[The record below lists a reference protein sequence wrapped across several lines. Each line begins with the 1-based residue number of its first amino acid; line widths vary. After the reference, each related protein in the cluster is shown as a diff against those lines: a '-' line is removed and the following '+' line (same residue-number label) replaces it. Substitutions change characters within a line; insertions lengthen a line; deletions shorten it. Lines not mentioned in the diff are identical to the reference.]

1 MATPDNTN
9 MSNMSY
15 AFKQMIDRDKL
26 TGENFNDWYRSLRIT
41 LRMARRYDYLG
52 EPLPAEHAAD
62 ATQAQK
68 DAYKIEYEKHN
79 DVACLMLAGMDTQ
92 LQKRFEPF
100 GPMDMINELRR
111 MFEKPPAAELYDL
124 IESLHNCKK
133 EAGKSVSAHFLSMK
147 YYMDQLERLGCG
159 YQKACALVS
168 SCDPLIRIYIVSLY
182 ATIICIARGR
192 LIDYEKNLN
201 KKAPT
206 PAVMAIQG
214 GRITKKPNKPHNA
227 NFKGKG
233 NGTGKGKQIANY
245 QQKPRKQNPPF

>member
-1 MATPDNTN
+1 MATPENTN
-9 MSNMSY
+9 MSNMSS

-52 EPLPAEHAAD
+52 EPLPEKPADD
-62 ATQAQK
+62 ATQAVK
-68 DAYKIEYEKHN
+68 DAYNIEYEKHN

-124 IESLHNCKK
+124 IESLHNCKQ

-147 YYMDQLERLGCG
+147 YYIWINWSDLVADIR
-159 YQKACALVS
+159 KVCALVS
-168 SCDPLIRIYIVSLY
+168 FCDPLIRICIVSLY

-192 LIDYEKNLN
+192 
-201 KKAPT
+201 
-206 PAVMAIQG
+206 Q
-214 GRITKKPNKPHNA
+214 
-227 NFKGKG
+227 
-233 NGTGKGKQIANY
+233 
-245 QQKPRKQNPPF
+245 